1 MADAN
6 HEPPGIT
13 HLVSRLLRTGVG
25 AVQNRLEL
33 FAVEWQEERARLAEV
48 MLMGAAVVFLG
59 IMAALIITL
68 TVIFLFPPD
77 LRIYATAG
85 FAVLYLIGAILALAI
100 LKAKLKREPFAD
112 TIDQAKKD
120 RIWLESLK

>member
-1 MADAN
+1 M
-6 HEPPGIT
+6 
-13 HLVSRLLRTGVG
+13 SRLLRTGVG

>member
-6 HEPPGIT
+6 QQPPGFIT
-13 HLVSRLLRTGVG
+13 LVNRLLRTGVG

-33 FAVEWQEERARLAEV
+33 FAVEWQQERARLADL
-48 MLMGAAVVFLG
+48 MLVGAAMLFLG
-59 IMAALIITL
+59 ILAVLLFTL
-68 TVIFLFPPD
+68 TIILLFPPD

-85 FAVLYLIGAILALAI
+85 FAVLYSIATLIAFFSLRTQLR
-100 LKAKLKREPFAD
+100 REPFVD

-120 RIWLESLK
+120 RVLIDSLK

>member
-6 HEPPGIT
+6 QQPPGFIT
-13 HLVSRLLRTGVG
+13 LVNRLLRTGVG

-33 FAVEWQEERARLAEV
+33 FAVEWQQERARLADL
-48 MLMGAAVVFLG
+48 MLVGAAMLFLG
-59 IMAALIITL
+59 ILAVLLFTL
-68 TVIFLFPPD
+68 TIILLFPPD

-85 FAVLYLIGAILALAI
+85 FAVLYSIATLIAFFSLRTQLR
-100 LKAKLKREPFAD
+100 REPFAD

-120 RIWLESLK
+120 RVLIDSLK